1 LFVRRGP
8 DSILD
13 MAPTPRIPPEL
24 TKSPFSV
31 DEARRHGVSRAQ
43 LLGSSWRRLGRG
55 FYAWHEIA
63 EAPMTRLMA
72 AKLRL
77 PDQAVFTGSTAA
89 WLHGLDIA
97 PCSPIEAAVP
107 STSRTSRLV
116 GVAVR
121 RCSIPAAE
129 TSMRRGVRVTSA
141 VRTIADLACRLP
153 LTDAVALLDTALH
166 GRLVN
171 SGRLCDWAGT
181 HAGYRGVRRLKRS
194 LELADPAAESV
205 METRL
210 RLLLVLAGLP
220 HPRSQVSLRDDLG
233 HFLARPDLLYSE
245 ARLAIEYDGATHRA
259 SLAAD
264 NRRQN
269 RLINAGY
276 RLLRFTAGDV
286 LDAPAAVV
294 SVVRRALASPTLRT
308 E

>member
-1 LFVRRGP
+1 
-8 DSILD
+8 
-13 MAPTPRIPPEL
+13 
-24 TKSPFSV
+24 
-31 DEARRHGVSRAQ
+31 VSRAS
-43 LLGSSWRRLGRG
+43 LLGASWRRLGRG
-55 FYAWHEIA
+55 FYAWREIA
-63 EAPMTRLMA
+63 EAPKTRLIA

-77 PDQAVFTGSTAA
+77 PDAAVFTGPTAA
-89 WLHGLDIA
+89 WLHGLDVP

-107 STSRTSRLV
+107 STSSTSKLGGMV
-116 GVAVR
+116 VR

-129 TSMRRGVRVTSA
+129 TSIRRGLRVTSA

-153 LTDAVALLDTALH
+153 LTDAVALLDMALH
-166 GRLVN
+166 RHLVN
-171 SGRLCDWAGT
+171 SERLGDWAST
-181 HAGYRGVRRLKRS
+181 HTGYRGVRRLKRA

-220 HPRSQVSLRDDLG
+220 HPKSQVSLRDDFGL
-233 HFLARPDLLYSE
+233 FLARPDFYYPD
-245 ARLAIEYDGATHRA
+245 ARLVIEYDGAAHRE

-269 RLINAGY
+269 RLIDAGY

-294 SVVRRALASPTLRT
+294 SMVRRALQARQAMR
-308 E
+308 